1 MKMHSRRRCL
11 LVPLVLTFLQA
22 CSDEGVA
29 PPPSEPE
36 PVSYSAQIQPI
47 FDARCVTCH
56 TPSGQAPFL
65 VLDESQSHTSLVGV
79 AATLYPGSQ
88 RVVAGD
94 AEASVLYNKV
104 ASTGSF
110 GGIMPPSG
118 TSLTDTQVGLIRD
131 WIAQGA
137 LDN

>member
-1 MKMHSRRRCL
+1 MKMLSRRLAL
-11 LVPLVLTFLQA
+11 LVPLVLAALPA

-29 PPPSEPE
+29 PPPSGPE
-36 PVSYSAQIQPI
+36 PVRYSAQIQPI

-65 VLDESQSHTSLVGV
+65 ILDASQSYSSLVGV

-94 AEASVLYNKV
+94 AGASVLYNKI
-104 ASTGSF
+104 ADTGAF

-118 TSLTDTQVGLIRD
+118 TSLTDAQVGLIRD
-131 WIAQGA
+131 WIDQGA
-137 LDN
+137 LAE